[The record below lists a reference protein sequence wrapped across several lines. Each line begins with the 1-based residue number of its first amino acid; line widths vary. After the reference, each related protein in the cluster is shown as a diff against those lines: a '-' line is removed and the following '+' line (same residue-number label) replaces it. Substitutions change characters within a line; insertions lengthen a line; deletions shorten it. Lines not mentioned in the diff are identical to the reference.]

1 MPINENTLEQAI
13 ISELQEKGYEY
24 LYGPDINRD
33 YHEVI
38 LKDYFDTAML
48 KINPG
53 ITIEIM
59 EETYKTIKNLGLLT
73 FRDRS
78 AGACHGGIPG
88 GYKLEDMNA
97 AFHKYLVEGVPIPY
111 RINGEPATFT
121 VHLIDFENPKS
132 NDFKVINQYTIIE
145 YKNKRP
151 DVLIFINGIPMVLFE
166 LKNMVNADTT
176 IEDAYKQ
183 IKNYQLDIPTLFY
196 YNAFNVISDGL
207 DTRVG
212 TITSDFTRYM
222 TWKSENGERP
232 EESGVNY
239 FSTLI
244 HGVFPKERILDII
257 RNFIVFQN
265 SKGRTIK
272 IMAGYH
278 QYFAVR
284 KAVERTRKSLEEN
297 SRKVGVVWHTQGSG
311 KSLSMVFYT
320 GCIVSN
326 PIFHN
331 PTIVVLTDRND
342 LDNQLFGTFCASS
355 KLLLRQ
361 TPKQARNRENLKDLL
376 RVNAGGILFTTIQ
389 KFEESSEIL
398 SERSN
403 IIFMADEAHRSQ
415 YGLEGKLDRGTG
427 EWKYGMAK
435 YMRDSLP
442 NATFIG
448 FTGTPIDFDD
458 KSTVEVF
465 GDYIDIYDM
474 TQAVEDGATVPIYYE
489 NRTAKIKLN
498 ADLLKKIDAEYD
510 KLAAEASELAIEKS
524 KSDLSS
530 IEAIIGS
537 KERLSLLADDMIA
550 HYEDRQYVLT
560 GKAMIVCMTRRIA
573 IHLYQT
579 ILEKRPEWKNKM
591 KVVLTSSNKDEEEWH
606 DIIGNKAYRDQLMAE
621 FKDEQSEFKIAVVVD
636 MWLTGFD
643 VPSMATMYIDKPMK
657 GHNLMQAIARV
668 NRVYQDK
675 EAGLIVDYI
684 GMAAELKTA
693 LSQYTKRDQ
702 DKIPDLGQAYSVAM
716 GKLELM
722 RDFFYGFDYSP
733 FFGNSDAARLAVIG
747 DGVNFALAFEEEEKK
762 EYIREATALSQ
773 AETLCRSMLDRET
786 KQEIEFFKSIKAGL
800 CKCGGRMGITAN
812 EINSRI
818 MTLLEQAIE
827 QDGVYNIFV
836 QAGKKNP
843 EISILSEEY
852 MDKIRRMKHRNIA
865 AEMLRKLLEDN
876 IRVFAKTGVVKSQL
890 FSEKMQ
896 NLLKMYNNR
905 LITSAEVIEE
915 LLNLSKEMTEAY
927 QAGDEKGLS
936 VEELAFYDAL
946 AADPEVL
953 KKMQDEVLVEMAQ
966 ELTELIRRSRTVD
979 WDKKESARAYM
990 RTQVKHLLRKY
1001 KYPPEK
1007 AKGAIDI
1014 VIKQAE
1020 LMSSNIRPEAAVYE
1034 FQPRTETLLVA
1045 EDTGYGVSK
1054 K

>member
-1 MPINENTLEQAI
+1 MPINENTLEQVI
-13 ISELQEKGYEY
+13 ITELRKNGYEY
-24 LYGPDINRD
+24 FYGPDINRD

-38 LKDYFDTAML
+38 LRDSFEAAMFE
-48 KINPG
+48 INQG
-53 ITIEIM
+53 IKADM
-59 EETYKTIKNLGLLT
+59 VEEAYKSIKNLGLL
-73 FRDRS
+73 
-78 AGACHGGIPG
+78 
-88 GYKLEDMNA
+88 KLEDMNA
-97 AFHKYLVEGVPIPY
+97 AFHKYLIEGVPVNY
-111 RINGEPATFT
+111 RVNGELRTYT
-121 VHLIDFENPKS
+121 VKLIDFTDPERNE
-132 NDFKVINQYTIIE
+132 FHVVNQYTVIE

-151 DVLIFINGIPMVLFE
+151 DVLVFVNGIPLVLFE
-166 LKNMVNADTT
+166 LKNITNEEAT
-176 IEDAYKQ
+176 IENAYKQ
-183 IKNYQLDIPTLFY
+183 VKNYQMDIPSLFY

-207 DTRVG
+207 DTRMG

-222 TWKSENGERP
+222 MWKSENGEKP
-232 EESGVNY
+232 EEGGLNY
-239 FSTLI
+239 FSVLLN
-244 HGVFPKERILDII
+244 GVFPKARLLDLI

-272 IMAGYH
+272 IIAGYH

-284 KAVERTRKSLEEN
+284 KAVERTRNALEEH

-311 KSLSMVFYT
+311 KSLSMVFYA

-326 PIFHN
+326 PEFNN

-342 LDNQLFGTFCASS
+342 LDNQLFDTFCSSS

-361 TPKQARNRENLKDLL
+361 TSKQARSREHLKELL
-376 RVNAGGILFTTIQ
+376 RVKAGGIIFTTIQ
-389 KFEESSEIL
+389 KFEESSEVL

-415 YGLEGKLDRGTG
+415 YGLDGKLDRETG

-458 KSTVEVF
+458 RSTVEVF
-465 GDYIDIYDM
+465 GEYIDIYDM

-498 ADLLKKIDAEYD
+498 EELLKKIDAEYE
-510 KLAAEASELAIEKS
+510 KMAGEASETAIEKS
-524 KSDLSS
+524 KSDLST

-560 GKAMIVCMTRRIA
+560 GKAMIVCMSRRIA
-573 IHLYQT
+573 INLYRI
-579 ILEKRPEWKNKM
+579 ILEKRPEWKQKV
-591 KVVLTSSNKDEEEWH
+591 KVVLTSSNQDDEDWH
-606 DIIGNKAYRDQLMAE
+606 DIIGNKAYRDGLMLE
-621 FKDEQSEFKIAVVVD
+621 FKDDTSEFKIAIVVD

-668 NRVYQDK
+668 NRVYRDK

-684 GMAAELKTA
+684 GMAAELKSA

-702 DKIPDLGQAYSVAM
+702 DKIPDLGQALSIAIE
-716 GKLELM
+716 KLEIM
-722 RDFFYGFDYSP
+722 RDMFYGFDYSD
-733 FFGNSDAARLAVIG
+733 FFGQDDSVRLVTIAN
-747 DGVNFALAFEEEEKK
+747 GVNFALGMEEDEQKSF
-762 EYIREATALSQ
+762 IREATALSQ
-773 AETLCRSMLDRET
+773 AETLCRSMLDARI
-786 KQEIEFFKSIKAGL
+786 KQEIEFFKCVKAGI
-800 CKCGGRMGITAN
+800 CKTAGRMGITTN
-812 EINSRI
+812 EINARI
-818 MTLLEQAIE
+818 MKLLEQAIE
-827 QDGVYNIFV
+827 QDGVYNIFAE
-836 QAGKKNP
+836 AGKKNP

-852 MDKIRRMKHRNIA
+852 MEKIRRMKHKNIA

-876 IRVFAKTGVVKSQL
+876 VRVFARTGVVKSQL

-896 NLLKMYNNR
+896 KLLKMYNNR

-927 QAGDEKGLS
+927 KAGDEKGLS

-946 AADPEVL
+946 VADPEVL
-953 KKMQDEVLVEMAQ
+953 RKMQDKVLIEMAQ

-1007 AKGAIDI
+1007 AKGAVDI

-1020 LMSSNIRPEAAVYE
+1020 LMSGNIKPRATVYD
-1034 FQPRTETLLVA
+1034 FQSRTELSMVA
-1045 EDTGYGVSK
+1045 EDSVPYGEK
-1054 K
+1054 PKT

>member
-1 MPINENTLEQAI
+1 MPINENTLEQVI
-13 ISELQEKGYEY
+13 ISELEEKGYEY
-24 LYGPDINRD
+24 LYGPNIDRD

-38 LKDYFDTAML
+38 LRDYFDAAML
-48 KINPG
+48 KINQG
-53 ITIEIM
+53 ITMEII
-59 EETYKTIKNLGLLT
+59 EETYKTIKNLGLL
-73 FRDRS
+73 
-78 AGACHGGIPG
+78 
-88 GYKLEDMNA
+88 KLEDMNA
-97 AFHKYLVEGVPIPY
+97 AFHKYLIEGVPVSY
-111 RINGEPATFT
+111 RVNGEPATFT
-121 VHLIDFENPKS
+121 VHLIDFENPQL
-132 NDFKVINQYTIIE
+132 NDFKVINQYTVIE

-151 DVLIFINGIPMVLFE
+151 DILVFINGIPMVLFE
-166 LKNMVNADTT
+166 LKNMVHADTT
-176 IEDAYKQ
+176 VEDAYKQ

-239 FSTLI
+239 FTTLI
-244 HGVFPKERILDII
+244 NGVFPKERILDIL
-257 RNFIVFQN
+257 RNFIVFQDN
-265 SKGRTIK
+265 KGKTVK
-272 IMAGYH
+272 IIAGYH

-284 KAVERTRKSLEEN
+284 KAVERTKKSLDEN

-326 PIFHN
+326 PEFSN

-342 LDNQLFGTFCASS
+342 LDNQLFGTFSASS

-361 TPKQARNRENLKDLL
+361 TPKQAQSWVNLKDLL
-376 RVNAGGILFTTIQ
+376 QVEAGGIIFTTIQ
-389 KFEESSEIL
+389 KFEESSEVL

-403 IIFMADEAHRSQ
+403 IIFIADEAHRSQ
-415 YGLEGKLDRGTG
+415 YGLDGKFDRDTG

-435 YMRDSLP
+435 YVRDSLP

-489 NRTAKIKLN
+489 NRTAKLKLN
-498 ADLLKKIDAEYD
+498 ANLLKKIDAEYD
-510 KLAAEASELAIEKS
+510 KLAAEASEIAIEKS

-537 KERLSLLADDMIA
+537 KERLSLLADDIIA

-573 IHLYQT
+573 INLYKT
-579 ILEKRPEWKNKM
+579 ILEKRPEWKNKI

-606 DIIGNKAYRDQLMAE
+606 DIIGNKTYRDQLMVE
-621 FKDEQSEFKIAVVVD
+621 FKDEKSEFKIAIVVD

-668 NRVYQDK
+668 NRVYKDK

-702 DKIPDLGQAYSVAM
+702 DKIPDLGQAYSIAL
-716 GKLELM
+716 GKLEIM
-722 RDFFYGFDYSP
+722 RDFFYGFDYLA
-733 FFGNSDAARLAVIG
+733 FFGDSDTERLAVIA
-747 DGVNFALAFEEEEKK
+747 DGVNFALEFEEDAKK
-762 EYIREATALSQ
+762 EYIKEATALSQ
-773 AETLCRSMLDRET
+773 AETLCRSLLDSFT

-800 CKCGGRMGITAN
+800 CKCGGRVGITSN
-812 EINSRI
+812 EINARI
-818 MTLLEQAIE
+818 MTMLEQAIE
-827 QDGVYNIFV
+827 QDGVYNIFA

-843 EISILSEEY
+843 EISILSDEY
-852 MDKIRRMKHRNIA
+852 MDKIRKMKHKNIA

-876 IRVFAKTGVVKSQL
+876 IRVFARTGVVKSQL

-896 NLLKMYNNR
+896 KLLKIYNNR

-915 LLNLSKEMTEAY
+915 LLNLSREMTEAY
-927 QAGDEKGLS
+927 KAGDEKGLS

-946 AADPEVL
+946 AADSEVL

-1020 LMSSNIRPEAAVYE
+1020 LMSSNIKPESVVYD
-1034 FQPRTETLLVA
+1034 FQPRTKPLMVA
-1045 EDTGYGVSK
+1045 EDSVYGMNEKNNV
-1054 K
+1054 

>member
-1 MPINENTLEQAI
+1 MPINENTLEQVI
-13 ISELQEKGYEY
+13 ISELEEKGYEY
-24 LYGPDINRD
+24 LYGPDIDRD

-38 LKDYFDTAML
+38 LKDYFDASML
-48 KINPG
+48 KINHG
-53 ITIEIM
+53 ITMEII
-59 EETYKTIKNLGLLT
+59 EETYKAIKNLGLL
-73 FRDRS
+73 
-78 AGACHGGIPG
+78 
-88 GYKLEDMNA
+88 KLEDMNA
-97 AFHKYLVEGVPIPY
+97 AFHKYLIEGVPIPY
-111 RINGEPATFT
+111 RADGEPATFT

-132 NDFKVINQYTIIE
+132 NDFKVINQYTVIE

-151 DVLIFINGIPMVLFE
+151 DILVFINGIPMVLFE
-166 LKNMVNADTT
+166 LKNMVHADTT

-239 FSTLI
+239 FTTI
-244 HGVFPKERILDII
+244 INGVFPKERILDIL
-257 RNFIVFQN
+257 RNFIVFQDN
-265 SKGRTIK
+265 KGKTVK

-284 KAVERTRKSLEEN
+284 KAVERTKKSLDEN

-326 PIFHN
+326 LEFSN

-342 LDNQLFGTFCASS
+342 LDNQLFGTFSASS

-361 TPKQARNRENLKDLL
+361 TPKQAQSWVNLKDLL
-376 RVNAGGILFTTIQ
+376 RVDAGGIIFTTIQ
-389 KFEESSEIL
+389 KFEESSEVL

-403 IIFMADEAHRSQ
+403 IIFIADEAHRSQ
-415 YGLEGKLDRGTG
+415 YGLDGKFDRDTG

-435 YMRDSLP
+435 YVRDSLP

-489 NRTAKIKLN
+489 NRTAKLKLN
-498 ADLLKKIDAEYD
+498 ANLLKKIDAEYD
-510 KLAAEASELAIEKS
+510 KLAAEASEIAIEKS

-537 KERLSLLADDMIA
+537 KERLSLLADDIIA

-573 IHLYQT
+573 INLYKT
-579 ILEKRPEWKNKM
+579 ILEKRPEWKNKI

-606 DIIGNKAYRDQLMAE
+606 DIIGNKTYRDQLMVE
-621 FKDEQSEFKIAVVVD
+621 FKDEKSEFKIAIVVD

-668 NRVYQDK
+668 NRVYKDK

-702 DKIPDLGQAYSVAM
+702 DKIPDLGQAYSIAL
-716 GKLELM
+716 GKLEIM
-722 RDFFYGFDYSP
+722 RDFFYGFDYSA
-733 FFGNSDAARLAVIG
+733 FFGDSDTERLAVIA
-747 DGVNFALAFEEEEKK
+747 DGVNFALEFEEDEKK
-762 EYIREATALSQ
+762 EYIKEATALSQ
-773 AETLCRSMLDRET
+773 AETLCRSLLDLPT

-800 CKCGGRMGITAN
+800 CKCGGRVGITSN
-812 EINSRI
+812 EINARI
-818 MTLLEQAIE
+818 MTMLEQAIE
-827 QDGVYNIFV
+827 QDGVYNIFA

-843 EISILSEEY
+843 EISILSDEY
-852 MDKIRRMKHRNIA
+852 MDKIRKMKHKNIA

-876 IRVFAKTGVVKSQL
+876 IRVFARTGVVKSQL

-896 NLLKMYNNR
+896 KLLKIYNNR

-915 LLNLSKEMTEAY
+915 LLNLSREMTEAY
-927 QAGDEKGLS
+927 KAGDEKGLS

-946 AADPEVL
+946 AADSEVL

-1020 LMSSNIRPEAAVYE
+1020 LMSSNIKPESVVYD
-1034 FQPRTETLLVA
+1034 FQPRTKPLMVA
-1045 EDTGYGVSK
+1045 EDSVYGMNEKNNV
-1054 K
+1054 

>member
-1 MPINENTLEQAI
+1 MPINENTLEQAVI
-13 ISELQEKGYEY
+13 VQLQEKGYEY
-24 LYGPDINRD
+24 FYGPDIDRD
-33 YHEVI
+33 FHEVI
-38 LKDYFDTAML
+38 LKDYFETAMY
-48 KINPG
+48 KINPK
-53 ITIEIM
+53 ITVDIVG
-59 EETYKTIKNLGLLT
+59 ETYKTIRNLGLL
-73 FRDRS
+73 
-78 AGACHGGIPG
+78 
-88 GYKLEDMNA
+88 KLEDMNA
-97 AFHKYLVEGVPIPY
+97 AFHKYLIEGVPVNY
-111 RINGEPATFT
+111 RVNGEIRTYT
-121 VHLIDFENPKS
+121 VKLIDFTDPERNE
-132 NDFKVINQYTIIE
+132 FHVVNQYTVIE

-151 DVLIFINGIPMVLFE
+151 DVLVFVNGIPLVLFE
-166 LKNMVNADTT
+166 LKNITNEETT
-176 IEDAYKQ
+176 IENAYKQ
-183 IKNYQLDIPTLFY
+183 VKNYQMDIPSLFY

-207 DTRVG
+207 DTRMG

-222 TWKSENGERP
+222 VWKSENGEKP
-232 EESGVNY
+232 EEGGLNY
-239 FSTLI
+239 FSVLLN
-244 HGVFPKERILDII
+244 GVFPKARLLDLI

-272 IMAGYH
+272 IIAGYH

-284 KAVERTRKSLEEN
+284 KAVERTRNALEEH

-326 PIFHN
+326 PEFNN

-342 LDNQLFGTFCASS
+342 LDNQLFDTFCSSS

-361 TPKQARNRENLKDLL
+361 TPKQARSREHLKELL
-376 RVNAGGILFTTIQ
+376 RIKAGGIIFTTIQ
-389 KFEESSEIL
+389 KFEESSEVL

-415 YGLEGKLDRGTG
+415 YGLDGKLDRETG

-458 KSTVEVF
+458 RSTVEVF
-465 GDYIDIYDM
+465 GEYIDIYDM

-498 ADLLKKIDAEYD
+498 EELLKKIDAEYE
-510 KLAAEASELAIEKS
+510 KMVGEASETAIEKS
-524 KSDLSS
+524 KSDLST

-560 GKAMIVCMTRRIA
+560 GKAMIVCMSRRIA
-573 IHLYQT
+573 INLYRI
-579 ILEKRPEWKNKM
+579 ILEKRPEWKQKV
-591 KVVLTSSNKDEEEWH
+591 KVVLTSSNQDDEDWH
-606 DIIGNKAYRDQLMAE
+606 DIIGNKAYRDGLMLE
-621 FKDEQSEFKIAVVVD
+621 FKDNASEFKIAIVVD

-684 GMAAELKTA
+684 GMAAELKSA

-702 DKIPDLGQAYSVAM
+702 DKIPDLGQALSIAIE
-716 GKLELM
+716 KLEIM
-722 RDFFYGFDYSP
+722 RDMFYGFDYSD
-733 FFGNSDAARLAVIG
+733 FFGQDDSVRLVTIAN
-747 DGVNFALAFEEEEKK
+747 GVNFALGMEEDEQKSF
-762 EYIREATALSQ
+762 IRESTALRQ
-773 AETLCRSMLDRET
+773 AETLCRSMLDFRI
-786 KQEIEFFKSIKAGL
+786 KQEIEFFKCVKAGI
-800 CKCGGRMGITAN
+800 CKTAGRMGITTN
-812 EINSRI
+812 EINARI
-818 MTLLEQAIE
+818 MKLLEQAIE
-827 QDGVYNIFV
+827 QDGVYNIFAE
-836 QAGKKNP
+836 AGKKNP

-852 MDKIRRMKHRNIA
+852 MEKIRRMKHKNIA

-876 IRVFAKTGVVKSQL
+876 IRVFARTGVVKSQL

-896 NLLKMYNNR
+896 KLLKMYNNR

-915 LLNLSKEMTEAY
+915 LLNLSKEMAEAY
-927 QAGDEKGLS
+927 KAGDEKGLS

-946 AADPEVL
+946 VADPEVL
-953 KKMQDEVLVEMAQ
+953 RKMQDKVLIEMAQ

-1007 AKGAIDI
+1007 AKGAVDI

-1020 LMSSNIRPEAAVYE
+1020 LMSGNIKPRATVYD
-1034 FQPRTETLLVA
+1034 FQPRTELSMVA
-1045 EDTGYGVSK
+1045 EDSVPYGEK
-1054 K
+1054 PKT

>member
-1 MPINENTLEQAI
+1 MPINENTLEQAVI
-13 ISELQEKGYEY
+13 AQLQENGYEY
-24 LYGPDINRD
+24 FYGPDIDRD

-38 LKDYFDTAML
+38 LKDYFETAMY
-48 KINPG
+48 KINPK
-53 ITIEIM
+53 ITVDIVGEA
-59 EETYKTIKNLGLLT
+59 YKTIRNLGLL
-73 FRDRS
+73 
-78 AGACHGGIPG
+78 
-88 GYKLEDMNA
+88 KLEDMNA
-97 AFHKYLVEGVPIPY
+97 AFHKYLIEGVPVNY
-111 RINGEPATFT
+111 RVNGELRTYT
-121 VHLIDFENPKS
+121 VKLIDFTDPERNE
-132 NDFKVINQYTIIE
+132 FHVVNQYTVIE

-151 DVLIFINGIPMVLFE
+151 DVLVFVNGIPLVLFE
-166 LKNMVNADTT
+166 LKNITNEETT
-176 IEDAYKQ
+176 IENAYKQ
-183 IKNYQLDIPTLFY
+183 VKNYQMDIPSLFY

-207 DTRVG
+207 DTRMG

-222 TWKSENGERP
+222 VWKSENGEKP
-232 EESGVNY
+232 EEGGLNY
-239 FSTLI
+239 FSVLLN
-244 HGVFPKERILDII
+244 GVFPKARLLDLI

-272 IMAGYH
+272 IIAGYH

-284 KAVERTRKSLEEN
+284 KAVERTRNALEEH

-326 PIFHN
+326 PEFNN

-342 LDNQLFGTFCASS
+342 LDNQLFDTFCSS
-355 KLLLRQ
+355 SRLLLRQ
-361 TPKQARNRENLKDLL
+361 TPKQAKSREHLKELL
-376 RVNAGGILFTTIQ
+376 RVKAGGIIFTTIQ
-389 KFEESSEIL
+389 KFEESSEVL

-403 IIFMADEAHRSQ
+403 VIFMADEAHRSQ
-415 YGLEGKLDRGTG
+415 YGLDGKLNRETG

-458 KSTVEVF
+458 RSTVEVF
-465 GDYIDIYDM
+465 GEYIDIYDM

-498 ADLLKKIDAEYD
+498 EELLKKIDAQYE
-510 KLAAEASELAIEKS
+510 KMAGEASETAIEKS
-524 KSDLSS
+524 KSDLST

-560 GKAMIVCMTRRIA
+560 GKAMIVCMSRRIA
-573 IHLYQT
+573 INLYRI
-579 ILEKRPEWKNKM
+579 ILEKRPEWKQKV
-591 KVVLTSSNKDEEEWH
+591 KVVLTSSNQDDEDWH
-606 DIIGNKAYRDQLMAE
+606 DIIGNKAYRDGLMLE
-621 FKDEQSEFKIAVVVD
+621 FKDDTSEFKIAIVVD

-684 GMAAELKTA
+684 GMAAELKSA

-702 DKIPDLGQAYSVAM
+702 DKIPDLGQALSIAIE
-716 GKLELM
+716 KLEIM
-722 RDFFYGFDYSP
+722 RDMFYGFDDSD
-733 FFGNSDAARLAVIG
+733 FFGVDDSVRLAVIAN
-747 DGVNFALAFEEEEKK
+747 GVNFALGMEEDEQKSF
-762 EYIREATALSQ
+762 IREATALSQ
-773 AETLCRSMLDRET
+773 AETLCRSMLDARI
-786 KQEIEFFKSIKAGL
+786 KQEIEFFKCVKAGI
-800 CKCGGRMGITAN
+800 CKTAGRMGITTN
-812 EINSRI
+812 EINARI
-818 MTLLEQAIE
+818 MKLLEQAIE
-827 QDGVYNIFV
+827 QDGVYNIFAE
-836 QAGKKNP
+836 AGKKNP

-852 MDKIRRMKHRNIA
+852 MEKIRRMKHKNIA

-876 IRVFAKTGVVKSQL
+876 IRVFARTGVVKSQL

-896 NLLKMYNNR
+896 KLLKMYNNR

-927 QAGDEKGLS
+927 KAGDEKGLS

-946 AADPEVL
+946 VADPEVL
-953 KKMQDEVLVEMAQ
+953 RKMQDEVLIEMAQ
-966 ELTELIRRSRTVD
+966 ELTELIRRSRTID

-1007 AKGAIDI
+1007 ARGAVDV

-1020 LMSSNIRPEAAVYE
+1020 LMGSNIRPNAAVYD
-1034 FQPRTETLLVA
+1034 FQPGAEISMVA
-1045 EDTGYGVSK
+1045 EAPAPYGEK
-1054 K
+1054 TKT

>member
-1 MPINENTLEQAI
+1 MPINENTLEQVI
-13 ISELQEKGYEY
+13 ITELRKNGYEY
-24 LYGPDINRD
+24 FYGPDINRD

-38 LKDYFDTAML
+38 LGDSFEAAMF
-48 KINPG
+48 KINQG
-53 ITIEIM
+53 IKTDM
-59 EETYKTIKNLGLLT
+59 VEEAYKSIKNLGLL
-73 FRDRS
+73 
-78 AGACHGGIPG
+78 
-88 GYKLEDMNA
+88 KLEDMNA
-97 AFHKYLVEGVPIPY
+97 AFHKYLIEGVPVNY
-111 RINGEPATFT
+111 RVNGELRTYT
-121 VHLIDFENPKS
+121 VKLIDFTNPEK
-132 NDFKVINQYTIIE
+132 NEFHVVNQYTVIE

-151 DVLIFINGIPMVLFE
+151 DVLVFVNGIPLVLFE
-166 LKNMVNADTT
+166 LKNITNEETT
-176 IEDAYKQ
+176 IENAYKQ
-183 IKNYQLDIPTLFY
+183 VKNYQMDIPSLFY
-196 YNAFNVISDGL
+196 YNVFNVISDGL
-207 DTRVG
+207 DTRMG

-222 TWKSENGERP
+222 VWKSENGEKP
-232 EESGVNY
+232 EEGGLNY
-239 FSTLI
+239 FSVLLN
-244 HGVFPKERILDII
+244 GVFPKARLLDLI

-272 IMAGYH
+272 IIAGYH

-284 KAVERTRKSLEEN
+284 KAVERTRNALEEH

-311 KSLSMVFYT
+311 KSLSMVFYA

-326 PIFHN
+326 PEFNN

-342 LDNQLFGTFCASS
+342 LDNQLFDTFCSSS

-361 TPKQARNRENLKDLL
+361 TPKQARSREHLKELL
-376 RVNAGGILFTTIQ
+376 RVKAGGIIFTTIQ
-389 KFEESSEIL
+389 KFEESSEVL

-415 YGLEGKLDRGTG
+415 YGLDGKLDRETG

-458 KSTVEVF
+458 RSTVEVF
-465 GDYIDIYDM
+465 GEYIDIYDM

-498 ADLLKKIDAEYD
+498 EELLKKIDAEYE
-510 KLAAEASELAIEKS
+510 KMAGEASETAIEKS
-524 KSDLSS
+524 KSDLST

-560 GKAMIVCMTRRIA
+560 GKAMIVCMSRRIA
-573 IHLYQT
+573 INLYRI
-579 ILEKRPEWKNKM
+579 ILEKRPEWKQKV
-591 KVVLTSSNKDEEEWH
+591 KVVLTSSNQDDEDWH
-606 DIIGNKAYRDQLMAE
+606 DIIGNKAYRDGLMLE
-621 FKDEQSEFKIAVVVD
+621 FKDNASEFKIAIVVD

-684 GMAAELKTA
+684 GMAAELKSA
-693 LSQYTKRDQ
+693 LSQYNKRDQ
-702 DKIPDLGQAYSVAM
+702 DKIPDLGQALSIAIE
-716 GKLELM
+716 KLEIM
-722 RDFFYGFDYSP
+722 RDMFYGFDYSD
-733 FFGNSDAARLAVIG
+733 FFGQDDSVRLVTIAN
-747 DGVNFALAFEEEEKK
+747 GVNFALGMEEDEQKSF
-762 EYIREATALSQ
+762 IREATALSQ
-773 AETLCRSMLDRET
+773 AETLCRSMLDANI
-786 KQEIEFFKSIKAGL
+786 KQEIEFFKCVKAGI
-800 CKCGGRMGITAN
+800 CKTAGRMGITTN
-812 EINSRI
+812 EINARI
-818 MTLLEQAIE
+818 MRLLEQAIE
-827 QDGVYNIFV
+827 QDGVYNIF
-836 QAGKKNP
+836 AEARKKNP

-852 MDKIRRMKHRNIA
+852 MEKIRRMKHKNIA

-876 IRVFAKTGVVKSQL
+876 IRVFARTGVVKSQL

-896 NLLKMYNNR
+896 KLLKMYNNR

-927 QAGDEKGLS
+927 KAGDEKGLS

-946 AADPEVL
+946 VADPEVL
-953 KKMQDEVLVEMAQ
+953 RKMQDKVLIEMAQ

-1007 AKGAIDI
+1007 AKGAVDI

-1020 LMSSNIRPEAAVYE
+1020 LMSGNIKPRAAVYD
-1034 FQPRTETLLVA
+1034 FQPRTELSMVA
-1045 EDTGYGVSK
+1045 EDSVPYGEK
-1054 K
+1054 PKT

>member
-1 MPINENTLEQAI
+1 MLINENTLEQAVI
-13 ISELQEKGYEY
+13 AQLQENGYEY
-24 LYGPDINRD
+24 FYGPDIDRD

-38 LKDYFDTAML
+38 LKDYFETAMY
-48 KINPG
+48 KINPKISVDIIG
-53 ITIEIM
+53 EA
-59 EETYKTIKNLGLLT
+59 YKTIRNLGLL
-73 FRDRS
+73 
-78 AGACHGGIPG
+78 
-88 GYKLEDMNA
+88 KLEDINA
-97 AFHKYLVEGVPIPY
+97 AFHKYLIEGVPVNY
-111 RINGEPATFT
+111 CVNGELRTYT
-121 VHLIDFENPKS
+121 VKLIDFAEPERNE
-132 NDFKVINQYTIIE
+132 FYVVNQYTVIE

-151 DVLIFINGIPMVLFE
+151 DVLVFVNGIPLVLFE
-166 LKNMVNADTT
+166 LKNITNEETT
-176 IEDAYKQ
+176 IENAYKQ
-183 IKNYQLDIPTLFY
+183 VKNYQMDIPSLFY

-207 DTRVG
+207 DTRMG

-222 TWKSENGERP
+222 VWKSENGEKP
-232 EESGVNY
+232 EEGGLNY
-239 FSTLI
+239 FSVLLN
-244 HGVFPKERILDII
+244 GVFPKARLLDLI

-272 IMAGYH
+272 IIAGYH

-284 KAVERTRKSLEEN
+284 KAVECTRNALEKH

-326 PIFHN
+326 PEFNN

-342 LDNQLFGTFCASS
+342 LDNQLFDTFCSSS

-361 TPKQARNRENLKDLL
+361 TPKQARSREHLKELL
-376 RVNAGGILFTTIQ
+376 RVKAGGIIFTTIQ
-389 KFEESSEIL
+389 KFEESSEVL

-415 YGLEGKLDRGTG
+415 YGLDGKLDRETG

-458 KSTVEVF
+458 RSTVEVF
-465 GDYIDIYDM
+465 GEYIDIYDM

-498 ADLLKKIDAEYD
+498 EELLNKIDAEYE
-510 KLAAEASELAIEKS
+510 KMAGEASETAIEKS
-524 KSDLSS
+524 KSDLST

-560 GKAMIVCMTRRIA
+560 GKAMIVCMSRRIA
-573 IHLYQT
+573 INLYRI
-579 ILEKRPEWKNKM
+579 ILEKRPEWKQKV
-591 KVVLTSSNKDEEEWH
+591 KVVLTSSNQDDEDWH
-606 DIIGNKAYRDQLMAE
+606 DIIGNKAYRDGLMLE
-621 FKDEQSEFKIAVVVD
+621 FKDNASEFKIAIVVD

-684 GMAAELKTA
+684 GMAAELKSA

-702 DKIPDLGQAYSVAM
+702 DKIPDLGQALSIAIE
-716 GKLELM
+716 KLEIM
-722 RDFFYGFDYSP
+722 RDMFYGFDYSD
-733 FFGNSDAARLAVIG
+733 FFGQDDSVRLVTIAN
-747 DGVNFALAFEEEEKK
+747 GVNFALGMEEDEQKSF
-762 EYIREATALSQ
+762 IREATALSQ
-773 AETLCRSMLDRET
+773 AETLCRSILDFRI
-786 KQEIEFFKSIKAGL
+786 KQEIEFFKCMKAGI
-800 CKCGGRMGITAN
+800 CKTAGRMGITTN
-812 EINSRI
+812 EINARI
-818 MTLLEQAIE
+818 MKLLEQAIE
-827 QDGVYNIFV
+827 QDGVYNIFAEV
-836 QAGKKNP
+836 GKKNL

-852 MDKIRRMKHRNIA
+852 MEKIRKMKHKNIA

-876 IRVFAKTGVVKSQL
+876 IHVFARTGVVKSQL

-896 NLLKMYNNR
+896 KLLKMYNNR

-927 QAGDEKGLS
+927 KAGDEKGLS
-936 VEELAFYDAL
+936 TEELAFYDAL
-946 AADPEVL
+946 VADPEVL
-953 KKMQDEVLVEMAQ
+953 RKMQDKVLIEMAQ

-1007 AKGAIDI
+1007 AKGAVDI

-1020 LMSSNIRPEAAVYE
+1020 LMSGNIKPRAAVYD
-1034 FQPRTETLLVA
+1034 FQPRTELSMVA
-1045 EDTGYGVSK
+1045 EESASYDVDSK
-1054 K
+1054 Q

>member
-1 MPINENTLEQAI
+1 MKEGCEIMPINENTLEQVI

-24 LYGPDINRD
+24 LYGPEIDRD

-38 LKDYFDTAML
+38 LKDYFESAMF

-53 ITIEIM
+53 ITVEIV
-59 EETYKTIKNLGLLT
+59 EETYKIIKNLGLL
-73 FRDRS
+73 
-78 AGACHGGIPG
+78 
-88 GYKLEDMNA
+88 KLEDMNA
-97 AFHKYLVEGVPIPY
+97 AFHKYLIEGVPVAY
-111 RINGEPATFT
+111 RLNGETATFT
-121 VHLIDFENPKS
+121 VHLIDFENPEK
-132 NDFKVINQYTIIE
+132 NDFKAINQYTIIE

-151 DVLIFINGIPMVLFE
+151 DVLVFINGIPVVLFE
-166 LKNMVNADTT
+166 LKNMVNEDTT

-183 IKNYQLDIPTLFY
+183 IKNYQLDIPSLFY

-222 TWKSENGERP
+222 TWKSENGEKP
-232 EESGVNY
+232 DETGVNY

-244 HGVFPKERILDII
+244 NGVFPKERILDLI
-257 RNFIVFQN
+257 RNFIVFQD
-265 SKGRTIK
+265 SKGKTIK
-272 IMAGYH
+272 IIAGYH

-284 KAVERTRKSLEEN
+284 KAVERTKKSLEEK

-326 PIFHN
+326 PEFNN

-342 LDNQLFGTFCASS
+342 LDNQLYGTFCASS

-361 TPKQARNRENLKDLL
+361 TPKHAESREHLKELL
-376 RVNAGGILFTTIQ
+376 RVKAGGIIFTTIQ
-389 KFEESSEIL
+389 KFEESDEIL

-415 YGLEGKLDRGTG
+415 YGLEGKLDRETG

-458 KSTVEVF
+458 RSTIEVF

-498 ADLLKKIDAEYD
+498 VDLLKKIDAEYD
-510 KLAAEASELAIEKS
+510 KLAAEASEMMIEKS

-537 KERLSLLADDMIA
+537 KERLNLLADDIIA

-560 GKAMIVCMTRRIA
+560 GKAMIVCMTRRIC
-573 IHLYQT
+573 INLYRT
-579 ILEKRPEWKNKM
+579 ILEKRPEWKNKV
-591 KVVLTSSNKDEEEWH
+591 KVVLTSTNKDDADWH
-606 DIIGNKAYRDQLMAE
+606 DIIGNKAYRDQLMNE
-621 FKDEQSEFKIAVVVD
+621 FKDEKSEFKIAMVVD

-668 NRVYQDK
+668 NRVYKDK

-684 GMAAELKTA
+684 GMAAELKSA

-702 DKIPDLGQAYSVAM
+702 DKIPDLGQAYSIAM
-716 GKLELM
+716 GKLETM

-733 FFGNSDAARLAVIG
+733 FFGESDQKRLAVIA
-747 DGVNFALAFEEEEKK
+747 DGVNFALEFEEDEKK
-762 EYIREATALSQ
+762 EFIKEATALSQ
-773 AETLCRSMLDRET
+773 AETLCRSLLDKET

-800 CKCGGRMGITAN
+800 CKCGGRGGITSN

-827 QDGVYNIFV
+827 QDGVYNIFA

-843 EISILSEEY
+843 EISILSDEY
-852 MDKIRRMKHRNIA
+852 MDKIRKMKHKNIA

-876 IRVFAKTGVVKSQL
+876 IRVFARTGVVKSKL

-896 NLLKMYNNR
+896 QLLKAYNNR
-905 LITSAEVIEE
+905 LVTSAEVIEE
-915 LLNLSKEMTEAY
+915 LLNLSKEMSEAY
-927 QAGDEKGLS
+927 HAGEDKGLS
-936 VEELAFYDAL
+936 TEELAFYDAL
-946 AADPEVL
+946 VADPDVL
-953 KKMQDEVLVEMAQ
+953 IKMQDDTLVQMAH
-966 ELTELIRRSRTVD
+966 ELTDLIRKSRTVD

-1001 KYPPEK
+1001 DYPPEK
-1007 AKGAIDI
+1007 ARGAVDI

-1020 LMSSNIRPEAAVYE
+1020 LMSSNIVM
-1034 FQPRTETLLVA
+1034 
-1045 EDTGYGVSK
+1045 
-1054 K
+1054 

>member
-1 MPINENTLEQAI
+1 MPINENTLEQVI
-13 ISELQEKGYEY
+13 ITELRKNGYEY
-24 LYGPDINRD
+24 SYGPDISRD

-38 LKDYFDTAML
+38 IRDYYEAAMY
-48 KINPG
+48 KINQG
-53 ITIEIM
+53 INDDM
-59 EETYKTIKNLGLLT
+59 VEEAYKSIKNLGLL
-73 FRDRS
+73 
-78 AGACHGGIPG
+78 
-88 GYKLEDMNA
+88 KLEDMNA
-97 AFHKYLVEGVPIPY
+97 AFHKYLIEGVPVNC
-111 RINGEPATFT
+111 RINGELRTYT
-121 VHLIDFENPKS
+121 VKLIDFADPEKNE
-132 NDFKVINQYTIIE
+132 FHVVNQYTVIE

-151 DVLIFINGIPMVLFE
+151 DVLVFVNGIPLVLFE
-166 LKNMVNADTT
+166 LKNITNEDAT
-176 IEDAYKQ
+176 IEHAYKQ
-183 IKNYQLDIPTLFY
+183 VKNYQMDIPSLFY
-196 YNAFNVISDGL
+196 YNVFNVISDGL
-207 DTRVG
+207 DTRMG

-222 TWKSENGERP
+222 VWKSENGEKP
-232 EESGVNY
+232 EEGGVNY
-239 FSTLI
+239 FSVLLN
-244 HGVFPKERILDII
+244 GVFPKARLLDLI
-257 RNFIVFQN
+257 RNFVVYQN

-272 IMAGYH
+272 IIAGYH

-284 KAVERTRKSLEEN
+284 KAVERTRKALEEHC
-297 SRKVGVVWHTQGSG
+297 RKVGVVWHTQGSG

-326 PIFHN
+326 PEFNN

-342 LDNQLFGTFCASS
+342 LDNQLFDTFASSS

-361 TPKQARNRENLKDLL
+361 TPKQARSREHLKELL
-376 RVNAGGILFTTIQ
+376 KVKAGGIIFTTIQ
-389 KFEESSEIL
+389 KFEESSEVL

-415 YGLEGKLDRGTG
+415 YGLEGKLNRETG

-458 KSTVEVF
+458 RSTVEVF
-465 GDYIDIYDM
+465 GEYIDIYDM

-498 ADLLKKIDAEYD
+498 EELLKKIDAEYE
-510 KLAAEASELAIEKS
+510 KMAGEASETAIEKS
-524 KSDLSS
+524 KSDLST

-550 HYEDRQYVLT
+550 HYEDRQYVLA
-560 GKAMIVCMTRRIA
+560 GKAMIVCMSRRIA
-573 IHLYQT
+573 INLYRI
-579 ILEKRPEWKNKM
+579 ILEKRPEWKQKV
-591 KVVLTSSNKDEEEWH
+591 KVVLTSSNQDDEDWH
-606 DIIGNKAYRDQLMAE
+606 DIIGNKAYRDGLMLE
-621 FKDEQSEFKIAVVVD
+621 FKDDASEFKIAIVVD

-668 NRVYQDK
+668 NRVYKDK

-684 GMAAELKTA
+684 GMAAELKSA

-702 DKIPDLGQAYSVAM
+702 DKIPDLGQALSIAIE
-716 GKLELM
+716 KLEIM
-722 RDFFYGFDYSP
+722 RDMLYGFDYSD
-733 FFGNSDAARLAVIG
+733 FFGVDDSVRLAVIAN
-747 DGVNFALAFEEEEKK
+747 GVNFALGMEEDEQKSF
-762 EYIREATALSQ
+762 IREATALSQ
-773 AETLCRSMLDRET
+773 AETLCRSMLDAKI
-786 KQEIEFFKSIKAGL
+786 KQEIEFFKCVKAGI
-800 CKCGGRMGITAN
+800 CKTAGRMGITTN
-812 EINSRI
+812 EINARI
-818 MTLLEQAIE
+818 MKLLEQAIE
-827 QDGVYNIFV
+827 QDGVYNIFAE
-836 QAGKKNP
+836 AGKKNP

-852 MDKIRRMKHRNIA
+852 MEKIRRMKHKNIA

-876 IRVFAKTGVVKSQL
+876 IRVFARTGVVKSQL

-896 NLLKMYNNR
+896 KLLKMYNNR

-927 QAGDEKGLS
+927 NAGDEKGLS
-936 VEELAFYDAL
+936 MEELAFYDAL
-946 AADPEVL
+946 VADPEVL
-953 KKMQDEVLVEMAQ
+953 RKMQDKVLVEMAQ

-1007 AKGAIDI
+1007 ARGAVDI

-1020 LMSSNIRPEAAVYE
+1020 LMSGNIRP
-1034 FQPRTETLLVA
+1034 TETVYDFQAQKSCMMVA
-1045 EDTGYGVSK
+1045 EELDT
-1054 K
+1054 

>member
-1 MPINENTLEQAI
+1 MPINENTLEQVI
-13 ISELQEKGYEY
+13 ITELRKNGYEY
-24 LYGPDINRD
+24 FYGPDINRD

-38 LKDYFDTAML
+38 LRDSFEAAMF
-48 KINPG
+48 KINQG
-53 ITIEIM
+53 IKADM
-59 EETYKTIKNLGLLT
+59 VEEAYKSIKNLGLL
-73 FRDRS
+73 
-78 AGACHGGIPG
+78 
-88 GYKLEDMNA
+88 KLEDMNA
-97 AFHKYLVEGVPIPY
+97 AFHKYLIEGVPVNY
-111 RINGEPATFT
+111 RVNGELRTYT
-121 VHLIDFENPKS
+121 VNLIDFTDPERNE
-132 NDFKVINQYTIIE
+132 FHVVNQYTVIE

-151 DVLIFINGIPMVLFE
+151 DVLVFVNGIPLVLFE
-166 LKNMVNADTT
+166 LKNITNEEAT
-176 IEDAYKQ
+176 IENAYKQ
-183 IKNYQLDIPTLFY
+183 VKNYQMDIPSLFY

-207 DTRVG
+207 DTRMG

-222 TWKSENGERP
+222 VWKSENGEKP
-232 EESGVNY
+232 EEGRLNY
-239 FSTLI
+239 FSVLLN
-244 HGVFPKERILDII
+244 GVFPKARLLDLI
-257 RNFIVFQN
+257 RYFIVFQN

-272 IMAGYH
+272 IIAGYH

-284 KAVERTRKSLEEN
+284 KAVERTRNALEEH

-326 PIFHN
+326 PEFNN

-342 LDNQLFGTFCASS
+342 LDNQLFDTFCSSS

-361 TPKQARNRENLKDLL
+361 TPKQARSREHLKELL
-376 RVNAGGILFTTIQ
+376 RVKAGGIIFTTIH
-389 KFEESSEIL
+389 KFEESSEVL

-415 YGLEGKLDRGTG
+415 YGLDGKLDRETG

-458 KSTVEVF
+458 RSTVEVF
-465 GDYIDIYDM
+465 GEYIDIYDM

-498 ADLLKKIDAEYD
+498 EELLKKIDAEYE
-510 KLAAEASELAIEKS
+510 KMAGEASETAIEKS
-524 KSDLSS
+524 KSDLST

-560 GKAMIVCMTRRIA
+560 GKAMIVCMSRRIA
-573 IHLYQT
+573 INLYRI
-579 ILEKRPEWKNKM
+579 ILEKRPEWKQKV
-591 KVVLTSSNKDEEEWH
+591 KVVLTSNNQDDEDWH
-606 DIIGNKAYRDQLMAE
+606 DIIGNKAYRDGLMLE
-621 FKDEQSEFKIAVVVD
+621 FKDDTSEFKIAIVVD

-684 GMAAELKTA
+684 GMAAELKSA
-693 LSQYTKRDQ
+693 LSQYTKCDQ
-702 DKIPDLGQAYSVAM
+702 DKIPDLGQALSIAIE
-716 GKLELM
+716 KLEIM
-722 RDFFYGFDYSP
+722 RDMLYGFDYSD
-733 FFGNSDAARLAVIG
+733 FFGVDDSVRLAVIAN
-747 DGVNFALAFEEEEKK
+747 GVNFALGMEEDEQKSF
-762 EYIREATALSQ
+762 IREATALSQ
-773 AETLCRSMLDRET
+773 AETLCRSMLDAKI
-786 KQEIEFFKSIKAGL
+786 KQEIEFFKCVKAGI
-800 CKCGGRMGITAN
+800 CKTAGRMGITTN
-812 EINSRI
+812 EINARI
-818 MTLLEQAIE
+818 MKLLEQAIE
-827 QDGVYNIFV
+827 QDGVYNIFAE
-836 QAGKKNP
+836 AGKKNP

-852 MDKIRRMKHRNIA
+852 MEKIRRMKHKNIA

-876 IRVFAKTGVVKSQL
+876 IRVFARTGVVKSQL

-896 NLLKMYNNR
+896 KLLKMYNNR

-927 QAGDEKGLS
+927 KAGDEKGLS

-946 AADPEVL
+946 VADPEVL
-953 KKMQDEVLVEMAQ
+953 RKMQDKVLIEMAQ

-1007 AKGAIDI
+1007 AKGAVDI

-1020 LMSSNIRPEAAVYE
+1020 LMSGNIKPRATVYD
-1034 FQPRTETLLVA
+1034 FQPRTELSMVA
-1045 EDTGYGVSK
+1045 EESVPYGEPK
-1054 K
+1054 T

>member
-1 MPINENTLEQAI
+1 MTDFSVKMVNENLLENAFVV
-13 ISELQEKGYEY
+13 ELQSKGYNY
-24 LYGPDINRD
+24 LYGPDIERD

-38 LKDYFDTAML
+38 LKQYFDEALMH
-48 KINPG
+48 INHG
-53 ITIEIM
+53 ITEEIL
-59 EETYKTIKNLGLLT
+59 EESYRTIKNLGLL
-73 FRDRS
+73 
-78 AGACHGGIPG
+78 
-88 GYKLEDMNA
+88 KLEDMNA
-97 AFHKYLVEGVPIPY
+97 AFHKYLIEGVPISY
-111 RINGEPATFT
+111 RLNGETATYT
-121 VHLIDFENPKS
+121 VKLVDFDHPLENY
-132 NDFKVINQYTIIE
+132 FKVINKYTFIE
-145 YKNKRP
+145 YNNKRP
-151 DVLIFINGIPMVLFE
+151 DIVVFINGIPMVLFE
-166 LKNMVNADTT
+166 LKNMVNEDTT
-176 IEDAYKQ
+176 IENAYKQ
-183 IKNYQLDIPTLFY
+183 VKNYQLDIPSLFY

-222 TWKSENGERP
+222 VWKSENGEKP
-232 EESGVNY
+232 DESNVNY
-239 FSTLI
+239 FTKVI
-244 HGVFPKERILDII
+244 NGMFPKERLLDII
-257 RNFIVFQN
+257 RNFIVFQDI
-265 SKGRTIK
+265 KGKTIK
-272 IMAGYH
+272 ILAGYH

-284 KAVERTRKSLEEN
+284 KAVERTHKAIEEH

-326 PIFHN
+326 PEFDN

-361 TPKQARNRENLKDLL
+361 TPKHAESREHLKELL
-376 RVNAGGILFTTIQ
+376 KVKAGGIIFTTIQ
-389 KFEESSEIL
+389 KFEESDEIL
-398 SERSN
+398 SDRSN

-415 YGLEGKLDRGTG
+415 YGLDGKLNRDTG
-427 EWKYGMAK
+427 EWQYGMAK
-435 YMRDSLP
+435 YMRDALP

-448 FTGTPIDFDD
+448 FTGTPINFED

-498 ADLLKKIDAEYD
+498 EALLKKIDAEYD
-510 KLAAEASELAIEKS
+510 KLAEEATELMIEKS

-537 KERLSLLADDMIA
+537 KERLNLLADDIIA

-573 IHLYQT
+573 INLYKI
-579 ILEKRPEWKNKM
+579 ILNKRPEWDKKV
-591 KVVLTSSNKDEEEWH
+591 KVVLTSRNTDDEEWH
-606 DIIGNKAYRDQLMAE
+606 DIIGNKTYRDHLMTE
-621 FKDEQSEFKIAVVVD
+621 FKDEKSDFKIAIVVD

-668 NRVYQDK
+668 NRVYKDK

-684 GMAAELKTA
+684 GMAAELKNA

-702 DKIPDLGQAYSVAM
+702 DKIPDLGQAYSVAVA
-716 GKLELM
+716 KLEIM
-722 RDFFYGFDYSP
+722 RDFFYGFDYTD
-733 FFGNSDAARLAVIG
+733 FFGTDNSRRLQVIA
-747 DGVNFALAFEEEEKK
+747 DGVDFALRFDEEEKK
-762 EYIREATALSQ
+762 AFIKEATALSQ
-773 AETLCRSMLDRET
+773 AETLCRSLLDEKL
-786 KQEIEFFKSIKAGL
+786 KQEIAFFKSMKAGI
-800 CKCGGRMGITAN
+800 CKCGGNAGITSN
-812 EINSRI
+812 EINARI
-818 MTLLEQAIE
+818 MTMLEQAIE
-827 QDGVYNIFV
+827 QDGVYNIFAK
-836 QAGKKNP
+836 AGQKNP
-843 EISILSEEY
+843 EISILSDEY
-852 MDKIRRMKHRNIA
+852 MEQIRRMKHKNIA

-876 IRVFAKTGVVKSQL
+876 IRVFARTGVVKAKL

-896 NLLKMYNNR
+896 QLLKAYNNR
-905 LITSAEVIEE
+905 LVTSAEVIEE
-915 LLNLSKEMTEAY
+915 LLKLSQEMTAAY

-936 VEELAFYDAL
+936 TEELAFYDAL
-946 AADPEVL
+946 VADPDVL
-953 KKMQDEVLVEMAQ
+953 INMKDDVLVQMAH
-966 ELTELIRRSRTVD
+966 ELTDLIRKNRTVD

-1001 KYPPEK
+1001 HYPPEK

-1020 LMSSNIRPEAAVYE
+1020 LMSSNIV
-1034 FQPRTETLLVA
+1034 V
-1045 EDTGYGVSK
+1045 
-1054 K
+1054 

>member
-1 MPINENTLEQAI
+1 MPINENTLEQVI
-13 ISELQEKGYEY
+13 ITELRKNGYEY
-24 LYGPDINRD
+24 FYGPDINRD

-38 LKDYFDTAML
+38 LRDSFEAAMFE
-48 KINPG
+48 INQG
-53 ITIEIM
+53 IKADM
-59 EETYKTIKNLGLLT
+59 VEEAYKSIKNLGLL
-73 FRDRS
+73 
-78 AGACHGGIPG
+78 
-88 GYKLEDMNA
+88 KLEDMNA
-97 AFHKYLVEGVPIPY
+97 AFHKYLIEGVPVNY
-111 RINGEPATFT
+111 RVNGELRTYT
-121 VHLIDFENPKS
+121 VKLIDFTDPERNE
-132 NDFKVINQYTIIE
+132 FHVVNQYTVIE

-151 DVLIFINGIPMVLFE
+151 DVLVFVNGIPLVLFE
-166 LKNMVNADTT
+166 LKNITNEEAT
-176 IEDAYKQ
+176 IENAYKQ
-183 IKNYQLDIPTLFY
+183 VKNYQMDIPSLFY

-207 DTRVG
+207 DTRMG

-222 TWKSENGERP
+222 MWKSENGEKP
-232 EESGVNY
+232 EEGGLNY
-239 FSTLI
+239 FSVLLN
-244 HGVFPKERILDII
+244 GVFPKARLLDLI

-272 IMAGYH
+272 IIAGYH

-284 KAVERTRKSLEEN
+284 KAVERTRNALEEH

-326 PIFHN
+326 PEFNN

-342 LDNQLFGTFCASS
+342 LDNQLFDTFCSSS

-361 TPKQARNRENLKDLL
+361 TSKQARSREHLKELL
-376 RVNAGGILFTTIQ
+376 RVKAGGIIFTTIQ
-389 KFEESSEIL
+389 KFEESSEVL

-415 YGLEGKLDRGTG
+415 YGLDGKLDRETG

-458 KSTVEVF
+458 RSTVEVF
-465 GDYIDIYDM
+465 GEYIDIYDM

-498 ADLLKKIDAEYD
+498 EELLKKIDAEYE
-510 KLAAEASELAIEKS
+510 KMAGEASETAIEKS
-524 KSDLSS
+524 KSDLST

-560 GKAMIVCMTRRIA
+560 GKAMIVCMSRRIA
-573 IHLYQT
+573 INLYRI
-579 ILEKRPEWKNKM
+579 ILEKRPEWKQKV
-591 KVVLTSSNKDEEEWH
+591 KVVLTSSNQDDEDWH
-606 DIIGNKAYRDQLMAE
+606 DIIGNKAYRDGLMLE
-621 FKDEQSEFKIAVVVD
+621 FKDDTSEFKIAIVVD

-668 NRVYQDK
+668 NRVYRDK

-684 GMAAELKTA
+684 GMAAELKSA

-702 DKIPDLGQAYSVAM
+702 DKIPDLGQALSIAIE
-716 GKLELM
+716 KLEIM
-722 RDFFYGFDYSP
+722 RDMFYGFDYSD
-733 FFGNSDAARLAVIG
+733 FFGQDDSVRLVTIAN
-747 DGVNFALAFEEEEKK
+747 GVNFALGMEEDEQKSF
-762 EYIREATALSQ
+762 IREATALSQ
-773 AETLCRSMLDRET
+773 AETLCRSMLDARI
-786 KQEIEFFKSIKAGL
+786 KQEIEFFKCVKAGI
-800 CKCGGRMGITAN
+800 CKTAGRMGITTN
-812 EINSRI
+812 EINARI
-818 MTLLEQAIE
+818 MKLLEQAIE
-827 QDGVYNIFV
+827 QDGVYNIFAE
-836 QAGKKNP
+836 AGKKNP

-852 MDKIRRMKHRNIA
+852 MEKIRRMKHKNIA
-865 AEMLRKLLEDN
+865 AEMLRNLLEDN
-876 IRVFAKTGVVKSQL
+876 IRVFARTGVVKSLL

-896 NLLKMYNNR
+896 KLLKMYNNR

-915 LLNLSKEMTEAY
+915 LLNLSKEMAEAY
-927 QAGDEKGLS
+927 KAGDEKGLS

-946 AADPEVL
+946 VADPEVL
-953 KKMQDEVLVEMAQ
+953 RKMQDKVLIEMAQ

-1007 AKGAIDI
+1007 AKGAVDI

-1020 LMSSNIRPEAAVYE
+1020 LMSGNIKPRATVYD
-1034 FQPRTETLLVA
+1034 FQSRTELSMVA
-1045 EDTGYGVSK
+1045 EDSVPYGEK
-1054 K
+1054 PKT

>member
-1 MPINENTLEQAI
+1 MPINENTLEQAVI
-13 ISELQEKGYEY
+13 VQLQENGYEY
-24 LYGPDINRD
+24 FYGPDIDRD

-38 LKDYFDTAML
+38 LKDHFKTAIY
-48 KINPG
+48 KINPK
-53 ITIEIM
+53 ITVDIIE
-59 EETYKTIKNLGLLT
+59 EAYKTIRNLGLL
-73 FRDRS
+73 
-78 AGACHGGIPG
+78 
-88 GYKLEDMNA
+88 KLEDMNA
-97 AFHKYLVEGVPIPY
+97 VFHKYLIEGVPVNY
-111 RINGEPATFT
+111 RVNGELRTYT
-121 VHLIDFENPKS
+121 VKLIDFTDPGRNE
-132 NDFKVINQYTIIE
+132 FHVVNQYTVIE

-151 DVLIFINGIPMVLFE
+151 DVLAFVNGIPLVLFE
-166 LKNMVNADTT
+166 LKNITNEEAT
-176 IEDAYKQ
+176 IENAYKQ
-183 IKNYQLDIPTLFY
+183 VKNYQMDIPSLFY

-207 DTRVG
+207 DTRIG

-222 TWKSENGERP
+222 VWKSENGEKP
-232 EESGVNY
+232 AEGELNY
-239 FSTLI
+239 FSVLLN
-244 HGVFPKERILDII
+244 GVFPKARLLDLI

-272 IMAGYH
+272 IIAGYH

-284 KAVERTRKSLEEN
+284 KAVERTRNALEEH

-311 KSLSMVFYT
+311 KSLSMVFYA

-326 PIFHN
+326 PEFNN

-342 LDNQLFGTFCASS
+342 LDNQLFDTFCSSS

-361 TPKQARNRENLKDLL
+361 TPKQARSREHLKELL
-376 RVNAGGILFTTIQ
+376 RVKAGGIIFTTIQ
-389 KFEESSEIL
+389 KFEESSEVL

-415 YGLEGKLDRGTG
+415 YGLDGKLDRETG

-458 KSTVEVF
+458 RSTVEVF
-465 GDYIDIYDM
+465 GEYIDIYDM

-498 ADLLKKIDAEYD
+498 EELLKKIDAEYE
-510 KLAAEASELAIEKS
+510 KMAGEASETAIEKS
-524 KSDLSS
+524 KSDLST

-560 GKAMIVCMTRRIA
+560 GKAMIVCMSRRIA
-573 IHLYQT
+573 INLYRI
-579 ILEKRPEWKNKM
+579 ILEKRPEWKQKV
-591 KVVLTSSNKDEEEWH
+591 KVVLTSSNQDDEDWH
-606 DIIGNKAYRDQLMAE
+606 DIIGNKAYRDGLMLE
-621 FKDEQSEFKIAVVVD
+621 FKDDTSEFKIAIVVD

-668 NRVYQDK
+668 NRVYRDK

-684 GMAAELKTA
+684 GMAAELKSA

-702 DKIPDLGQAYSVAM
+702 DKIPDLGQALSIAIE
-716 GKLELM
+716 KLEIM
-722 RDFFYGFDYSP
+722 RDMFYGFDYSE
-733 FFGNSDAARLAVIG
+733 FFGVNDSVRLAVIAN
-747 DGVNFALAFEEEEKK
+747 GVNFALGMEGDEQKSF
-762 EYIREATALSQ
+762 IREATALSQ
-773 AETLCRSMLDRET
+773 AETLCRSMLDARI
-786 KQEIEFFKSIKAGL
+786 KQEIEFFKCVKAGI
-800 CKCGGRMGITAN
+800 CKTAGRMGITTN
-812 EINSRI
+812 EINARI
-818 MTLLEQAIE
+818 MKLLEQAIE
-827 QDGVYNIFV
+827 QDGVYNIFAE
-836 QAGKKNP
+836 AGKKNP

-852 MDKIRRMKHRNIA
+852 MEKIRRMKHKNIA

-876 IRVFAKTGVVKSQL
+876 VRVFARTGVVKSQL

-896 NLLKMYNNR
+896 KLLKMYNNR

-927 QAGDEKGLS
+927 KAGDEKGLS

-946 AADPEVL
+946 VADPEVL
-953 KKMQDEVLVEMAQ
+953 RKMQDKVLIEMAQ

-1007 AKGAIDI
+1007 AKGAVDI

-1020 LMSSNIRPEAAVYE
+1020 LMSGNIKPRAAVCD
-1034 FQPRTETLLVA
+1034 FQPGMELSMVA
-1045 EDTGYGVSK
+1045 EESMSYGVREEGV
-1054 K
+1054 

>member
-1 MPINENTLEQAI
+1 MPINENTLEQVI
-13 ISELQEKGYEY
+13 ISELQEKEYEY
-24 LYGPDINRD
+24 LYGPDITRD

-38 LKDYFDTAML
+38 LKDYFDVSML
-48 KINPG
+48 KINQG
-53 ITIEIM
+53 ITMEII
-59 EETYKTIKNLGLLT
+59 EETYQTIKNLGLL
-73 FRDRS
+73 
-78 AGACHGGIPG
+78 
-88 GYKLEDMNA
+88 KLEDMNA

-111 RINGEPATFT
+111 HVNGEWSTFT
-121 VHLIDFENPKS
+121 VHLIDFENPES

-151 DVLIFINGIPMVLFE
+151 DVLVFINGIPMVLFE

-176 IEDAYKQ
+176 VEDAYKQ

-232 EESGVNY
+232 EKSGVNY
-239 FSTLI
+239 FTTLI
-244 HGVFPKERILDII
+244 NGVFPKERILDIL
-257 RNFIVFQN
+257 RNFIVFQDI
-265 SKGRTIK
+265 KGKTIK

-284 KAVERTRKSLEEN
+284 KAVERTKKSLDEN

-320 GCIVSN
+320 GCIVSSPEFN
-326 PIFHN
+326 N

-342 LDNQLFGTFCASS
+342 LDNQLFGTFCSSS

-361 TPKQARNRENLKDLL
+361 TPKQAQSRENLKDLL
-376 RVNAGGILFTTIQ
+376 RVNAGGIIFTTLQ
-389 KFEESSEIL
+389 KFEESSEVL
-398 SERSN
+398 SERNN

-415 YGLEGKLDRGTG
+415 YGLDGKLDRKTG
-427 EWKYGMAK
+427 EWKYGTAK

-474 TQAVEDGATVPIYYE
+474 TQAVADGATVPIYYE
-489 NRTAKIKLN
+489 NRTAKLKLN

-510 KLAAEASELAIEKS
+510 KLAAEASEIAIEKS

-537 KERLSLLADDMIA
+537 KERLNLLADDIIA

-573 IHLYQT
+573 INLYKT
-579 ILEKRPEWKNKM
+579 ILEKRPEWKNKI
-591 KVVLTSSNKDEEEWH
+591 KVVLTSSNKDEEDWH
-606 DIIGNKAYRDQLMAE
+606 DIIGNKSYRDQLMVE
-621 FKDEQSEFKIAVVVD
+621 FKDEKSKFKIAIVVD

-668 NRVYQDK
+668 NRVYKDK

-684 GMAAELKTA
+684 GMAAELKSA

-702 DKIPDLGQAYSVAM
+702 DKIPDLGQAYSIAL
-716 GKLELM
+716 GKLEIM
-722 RDFFYGFDYSP
+722 RDFFYGFDYSA
-733 FFGNSDAARLAVIG
+733 FFGDSDAARLAVIA
-747 DGVNFALAFEEEEKK
+747 DGVNFALEFEEDEKK
-762 EYIREATALSQ
+762 EYIKEATALSQ
-773 AETLCRSMLDRET
+773 AETLCRSLLDSST
-786 KQEIEFFKSIKAGL
+786 KQEFEFFKSIKAGL
-800 CKCGGRMGITAN
+800 CKCGGRVGITSN
-812 EINSRI
+812 EINARI
-818 MTLLEQAIE
+818 MTMLEQAIE
-827 QDGVYNIFV
+827 QDGVYNIFA

-843 EISILSEEY
+843 EISILSDEY
-852 MDKIRRMKHRNIA
+852 MDKIRRMKHKNIA
-865 AEMLRKLLEDN
+865 AEMLRKLLDDN
-876 IRVFAKTGVVKSQL
+876 IHVFARTGVVKSQL

-896 NLLKMYNNR
+896 KLLKMYNNR

-915 LLNLSKEMTEAY
+915 LLNLSKEMAEAY
-927 QAGDEKGLS
+927 KAGDEKGLS
-936 VEELAFYDAL
+936 AEELAFYDAL
-946 AADPEVL
+946 AADHEVL
-953 KKMQDEVLVEMAQ
+953 KKMQDKVLVEMAQ

-1007 AKGAIDI
+1007 AKGAVDI

-1020 LMSSNIRPEAAVYE
+1020 LMSSNINPESVVYD
-1034 FQPRTETLLVA
+1034 FQPRTKPLMVA
-1045 EDTGYGVSK
+1045 EESVYGMNEKIIFDLSDSV
-1054 K
+1054 

>member
-1 MPINENTLEQAI
+1 MPINENTLEQAVI
-13 ISELQEKGYEY
+13 AQLQGNGYEY
-24 LYGPDINRD
+24 LYGPDIDRG

-38 LKDYFDTAML
+38 LKDYFETAMY
-48 KINPG
+48 KINPQ
-53 ITIEIM
+53 ITVDIVGEA
-59 EETYKTIKNLGLLT
+59 YKTIRNLGLL
-73 FRDRS
+73 
-78 AGACHGGIPG
+78 
-88 GYKLEDMNA
+88 KLEDMNA
-97 AFHKYLVEGVPIPY
+97 AFHKYLIEGVPVNY
-111 RINGEPATFT
+111 RVNGEQRTYT
-121 VHLIDFENPKS
+121 VKLIDFLNPDK
-132 NDFKVINQYTIIE
+132 NEFHVVNQYTIIE

-151 DVLIFINGIPMVLFE
+151 DVLVFVNGIPLVLFE
-166 LKNMVNADTT
+166 LKNITN
-176 IEDAYKQ
+176 EDATVENAYKQ
-183 IKNYQLDIPTLFY
+183 VKNYQMDIPSLFY

-207 DTRVG
+207 DTRMG

-222 TWKSENGERP
+222 VWKSENGEKP
-232 EESGVNY
+232 EEGGLNY
-239 FSTLI
+239 FSVLLN
-244 HGVFPKERILDII
+244 GVFPKVRLLDLI

-265 SKGRTIK
+265 RKGKTIK
-272 IMAGYH
+272 IIAGYH

-284 KAVERTRKSLEEN
+284 KAVERTRNALEEHN
-297 SRKVGVVWHTQGSG
+297 RKVGVVWHTQGSG

-326 PIFHN
+326 PEFNN

-342 LDNQLFGTFCASS
+342 LDNQLFDTFCSSS

-361 TPKQARNRENLKDLL
+361 TPKQAKSREHLRELLK
-376 RVNAGGILFTTIQ
+376 VKAGGIIFTTIQ
-389 KFEESSEIL
+389 KFEESSEVL

-415 YGLEGKLDRGTG
+415 YGLEGKLDRETG

-458 KSTVEVF
+458 RSTVEVF
-465 GDYIDIYDM
+465 GEYIDIYDM

-498 ADLLKKIDAEYD
+498 EELLKKIDAEYE
-510 KLAAEASELAIEKS
+510 KMAGEASETAIEKS
-524 KSDLSS
+524 KSDLST

-537 KERLSLLADDMIA
+537 KERLSLLADDIIA

-560 GKAMIVCMTRRIA
+560 GKAMIVCMSRRIA
-573 IHLYQT
+573 INLYRI
-579 ILEKRPEWKNKM
+579 ILGKRPEWKQKV
-591 KVVLTSSNKDEEEWH
+591 KVVLTSSNQDDEDWH
-606 DIIGNKAYRDQLMAE
+606 DIIGNKAYRDGLMLE
-621 FKDEQSEFKIAVVVD
+621 FKDDTSEFKIAIVVD

-668 NRVYQDK
+668 NRVYKDK

-684 GMAAELKTA
+684 GMAAELKSA

-702 DKIPDLGQAYSVAM
+702 DKIPDLGQALSIALE
-716 GKLELM
+716 KLEIM
-722 RDFFYGFDYSP
+722 RDMFYGFDYSD
-733 FFGNSDAARLAVIG
+733 FFGQDDSARLVVIA
-747 DGVNFALAFEEEEKK
+747 DGVNFALGMDVEEEQKSF
-762 EYIREATALSQ
+762 IREATALSQ
-773 AETLCRSMLDRET
+773 AETLCRSMLDVRV
-786 KQEIEFFKSIKAGL
+786 KQEIEFFKCVKAGI
-800 CKCGGRMGITAN
+800 CKTAGRMGITTN
-812 EINSRI
+812 EINARI
-818 MTLLEQAIE
+818 MKLLEQAIE
-827 QDGVYNIFV
+827 QDGVYNIFAE
-836 QAGKKNP
+836 AGKKNP

-852 MDKIRRMKHRNIA
+852 MEKIRRMKHKNIA

-876 IRVFAKTGVVKSQL
+876 IRVFARTGVVKSQL

-896 NLLKMYNNR
+896 KLLKMYNNR

-927 QAGDEKGLS
+927 KAGDEKGLTT
-936 VEELAFYDAL
+936 EELAFYDAL
-946 AADPEVL
+946 VADPEVL
-953 KKMQDEVLVEMAQ
+953 RKMQDKVLIEMAQ

-1007 AKGAIDI
+1007 ARGAVDI

-1020 LMSSNIRPEAAVYE
+1020 LMSSNIEPRATVYD
-1034 FQPRTETLLVA
+1034 FQPRTELSMVA
-1045 EDTGYGVSK
+1045 EESVPYGEPK
-1054 K
+1054 T

>member
-24 LYGPDINRD
+24 LYGPDIDRD

-59 EETYKTIKNLGLLT
+59 EEIYKTIKNLGLL
-73 FRDRS
+73 
-78 AGACHGGIPG
+78 
-88 GYKLEDMNA
+88 KLEDMNA

-121 VHLIDFENPKS
+121 VHLIDFENPNS

-232 EESGVNY
+232 EESSVNY

-244 HGVFPKERILDII
+244 HGVFPKERILDLI

-311 KSLSMVFYT
+311 KSLSMVFYA

-621 FKDEQSEFKIAVVVD
+621 FKEEKSEFKIAVVVD

-643 VPSMATMYIDKPMK
+643 VPSMATMYIDKLMK

-733 FFGNSDAARLAVIG
+733 FFGNSDVARLAVIG

-773 AETLCRSMLDRET
+773 AETLCRSMLDRKT

-915 LLNLSKEMTEAY
+915 LLNLSKEMTAAY

>member
-1 MPINENTLEQAI
+1 MKEGCEIMPINENTLEQVI

-24 LYGPDINRD
+24 LYGPEIDRD

-38 LKDYFDTAML
+38 LKDYFESAMF

-53 ITIEIM
+53 ITVEIV
-59 EETYKTIKNLGLLT
+59 EETYKIIKNLGLL
-73 FRDRS
+73 
-78 AGACHGGIPG
+78 
-88 GYKLEDMNA
+88 KLEDMNA
-97 AFHKYLVEGVPIPY
+97 AFHKYLIEGVPVAY
-111 RINGEPATFT
+111 RLNGETATFT
-121 VHLIDFENPKS
+121 VHLIDFENPEK

-151 DVLIFINGIPMVLFE
+151 DVLVFINGIPVVLFE
-166 LKNMVNADTT
+166 LKNMVNEDTT

-183 IKNYQLDIPTLFY
+183 IKNYQLDIPSLFY

-222 TWKSENGERP
+222 TWKSENGEKP
-232 EESGVNY
+232 DETGVNY

-244 HGVFPKERILDII
+244 NGVFPKERILDLI
-257 RNFIVFQN
+257 RNFIVFQD
-265 SKGRTIK
+265 SKGKTIK
-272 IMAGYH
+272 IIAGYH

-284 KAVERTRKSLEEN
+284 KAVERTKKSLEEK

-326 PIFHN
+326 PEFNN

-342 LDNQLFGTFCASS
+342 LDNQLYGTFCASS

-361 TPKQARNRENLKDLL
+361 TPKHAESREHLKELL
-376 RVNAGGILFTTIQ
+376 RVKAGGIIFTTIQ
-389 KFEESSEIL
+389 KFEESDEIL

-415 YGLEGKLDRGTG
+415 YGLEGKLDRETG

-458 KSTVEVF
+458 RSTIEVF

-498 ADLLKKIDAEYD
+498 VDLLKKIDAEYD
-510 KLAAEASELAIEKS
+510 KLAAEASEMMIEKS
-524 KSDLSS
+524 KSDLLS

-537 KERLSLLADDMIA
+537 KERLNLLADDIIA

-560 GKAMIVCMTRRIA
+560 GKAMIVCMTRRIC
-573 IHLYQT
+573 INLYRT
-579 ILEKRPEWKNKM
+579 ILEKRPEWKNKV
-591 KVVLTSSNKDEEEWH
+591 KVVLTSTNKDDADWH
-606 DIIGNKAYRDQLMAE
+606 DIIGNKAYRDQLMNE
-621 FKDEQSEFKIAVVVD
+621 FKDEKSEFKIAMVVD

-668 NRVYQDK
+668 NRVYKDK

-684 GMAAELKTA
+684 GMAAELKSA

-702 DKIPDLGQAYSVAM
+702 DKIPDLGQAYSIAM
-716 GKLELM
+716 GKLETM

-733 FFGNSDAARLAVIG
+733 FFGESDQKRLAVIA
-747 DGVNFALAFEEEEKK
+747 DGVNFALEFEEDEKK
-762 EYIREATALSQ
+762 EFIKEATALSQ
-773 AETLCRSMLDRET
+773 AETLCRSLLDKET

-800 CKCGGRMGITAN
+800 CKCGGRGGITSN

-827 QDGVYNIFV
+827 QDGVYNIFA

-843 EISILSEEY
+843 EISILSDEY
-852 MDKIRRMKHRNIA
+852 MDKIRKMKHKNIA

-876 IRVFAKTGVVKSQL
+876 IRVFARTGVVKSKL

-896 NLLKMYNNR
+896 QLLKAYNNR
-905 LITSAEVIEE
+905 LVTSAEVIEE
-915 LLNLSKEMTEAY
+915 LLNLSKEMSEAY
-927 QAGDEKGLS
+927 HAGEDKGLS
-936 VEELAFYDAL
+936 TEELAFYDAL
-946 AADPEVL
+946 VADPDVL
-953 KKMQDEVLVEMAQ
+953 IKMQDDTLVQMAH
-966 ELTELIRRSRTVD
+966 ELTDLIRKSRTVD

-1001 KYPPEK
+1001 DYPPEK
-1007 AKGAIDI
+1007 ARGAVDI

-1020 LMSSNIRPEAAVYE
+1020 LMSSNIVM
-1034 FQPRTETLLVA
+1034 
-1045 EDTGYGVSK
+1045 
-1054 K
+1054 

>member
-1 MPINENTLEQAI
+1 MPINENTLEQVI
-13 ISELQEKGYEY
+13 ITELRKNGYEY
-24 LYGPDINRD
+24 FYGPDINRD

-38 LKDYFDTAML
+38 LRDSFEAAMF
-48 KINPG
+48 KINQG
-53 ITIEIM
+53 IKADM
-59 EETYKTIKNLGLLT
+59 VEEAYKSIKNLGLL
-73 FRDRS
+73 
-78 AGACHGGIPG
+78 
-88 GYKLEDMNA
+88 KLEDMNA
-97 AFHKYLVEGVPIPY
+97 AFHKYLIEGVPVNY
-111 RINGEPATFT
+111 RVNGELRTYT
-121 VHLIDFENPKS
+121 VNLIDFTDSERNE
-132 NDFKVINQYTIIE
+132 FYVVNQYTVIE

-151 DVLIFINGIPMVLFE
+151 DVLVFVNGIPLVLFE
-166 LKNMVNADTT
+166 LKNITNEETT
-176 IEDAYKQ
+176 IDNAYKQ
-183 IKNYQLDIPTLFY
+183 VKNYQMDIPSLFY

-207 DTRVG
+207 DTRMG

-222 TWKSENGERP
+222 VWKSENGEKP
-232 EESGVNY
+232 EEGGLNY
-239 FSTLI
+239 FSVLLN
-244 HGVFPKERILDII
+244 GVFPKARLLDLI

-272 IMAGYH
+272 IIAGYH
-278 QYFAVR
+278 QHFAVR
-284 KAVERTRKSLEEN
+284 KAVERTRNALEEH

-326 PIFHN
+326 PEFNN

-342 LDNQLFGTFCASS
+342 LDNQLFDTFCSSS

-361 TPKQARNRENLKDLL
+361 TPKQTRSREHLKELL
-376 RVNAGGILFTTIQ
+376 RVKAGGIIFTTIH
-389 KFEESSEIL
+389 KFEESSEVL

-415 YGLEGKLDRGTG
+415 YGLDGKLDRETG

-435 YMRDSLP
+435 YMGDSLP

-458 KSTVEVF
+458 RSTVEVF
-465 GDYIDIYDM
+465 GEYIDIYDM

-498 ADLLKKIDAEYD
+498 EELLKKIDAEYE
-510 KLAAEASELAIEKS
+510 KMAGEASETAIEKS
-524 KSDLSS
+524 KSDLST

-560 GKAMIVCMTRRIA
+560 GKAMIVCMSRRIA
-573 IHLYQT
+573 INLYRI
-579 ILEKRPEWKNKM
+579 ILEKRPEWKQKV
-591 KVVLTSSNKDEEEWH
+591 KVVLTSNNQDDEDWH
-606 DIIGNKAYRDQLMAE
+606 DIIGNKAYRDGLMLE
-621 FKDEQSEFKIAVVVD
+621 FKDDTSEFKIAIVVD

-643 VPSMATMYIDKPMK
+643 VPSMTTMYIDKPMK

-684 GMAAELKTA
+684 GMAAELKSA
-693 LSQYTKRDQ
+693 LSQYTKCDQ
-702 DKIPDLGQAYSVAM
+702 DKIPDLGQALSIAIE
-716 GKLELM
+716 KLEIM
-722 RDFFYGFDYSP
+722 RDMLYGFDYSD
-733 FFGNSDAARLAVIG
+733 FFGVDDSVRLAVIAN
-747 DGVNFALAFEEEEKK
+747 GVNFALGMEEDEQKSF
-762 EYIREATALSQ
+762 IREATALSQ
-773 AETLCRSMLDRET
+773 AETLCRSMLDAKI
-786 KQEIEFFKSIKAGL
+786 KQEIEFFKCVKAGI
-800 CKCGGRMGITAN
+800 CKTAGRMGITTN
-812 EINSRI
+812 EINARI
-818 MTLLEQAIE
+818 MKLLEQAIE
-827 QDGVYNIFV
+827 QDGVYNIFAE
-836 QAGKKNP
+836 AGKKNP

-852 MDKIRRMKHRNIA
+852 MEKIRRMKHKNIA

-876 IRVFAKTGVVKSQL
+876 IRVFARTGVVKSQL

-896 NLLKMYNNR
+896 KLLKMYNNR

-915 LLNLSKEMTEAY
+915 LLNLSKEMAEAY
-927 QAGDEKGLS
+927 KAGDEKGLS

-946 AADPEVL
+946 VADPEVL
-953 KKMQDEVLVEMAQ
+953 RKMQDKVLIEMAQ

-1007 AKGAIDI
+1007 AKGAVDI

-1020 LMSSNIRPEAAVYE
+1020 LMSGNIKPRATVYD
-1034 FQPRTETLLVA
+1034 FQPRTELSMVA
-1045 EDTGYGVSK
+1045 EDSVPYGGK
-1054 K
+1054 PKT